1 MSAPQTAAE
10 PTTLTGLYFG
20 AIDRYRD
27 HPAAMRVRRNG
38 QWIPV
43 THAEVAEQVE
53 ALSRGLLALG
63 IAPGDRVAILSE
75 NRLEWALAD
84 YACLTARAIDVPIYP
99 TLTPKQIGYLLRDS
113 GARLVFAST
122 AAQYAKLTE
131 VLAEAPAVEWVVGF
145 DPDIEGPQVP
155 SLEALKAKGAQAAHD
170 HAAWRAAALAAAPD
184 DLATIIY
191 TSGTTG
197 EPKGVMLTHGNISSN
212 VRGGF
217 AVLSIAPGD
226 EFLSLLPLSHIFERM
241 TGHYCMFHAGVV
253 ISYAQSIETVVQD
266 IGEVRPTVVAAVPRL
281 YDKIY
286 ARALETASQGGS
298 LRRSIF
304 LWAVRVG
311 GRWAD
316 LRVAGQPIPF
326 GLGLAHGLAD
336 RLVFSKLRKRVGG
349 RIRLFLSGGA
359 PLSGDIARFFYSAGL
374 PILEGYGLT
383 ETSPVIT
390 VNSFEHL
397 RFGTVGRAIPEV
409 EVRIAE
415 DGEILTR
422 GPHVMR
428 GYYKK
433 PEATAEVLDADGWF
447 HTGDIGEIDSDGFLK
462 ITDRKKDLI
471 ATAGGKKIAP
481 QPIENELRKN
491 PFIANA
497 VMLGDRRRFPI
508 VLLAPEFP
516 PLEAW
521 ARSAGLQWSSR
532 EELIGL
538 EQVRKHLEAEASKH
552 LRELARYE
560 RPKKFLIVAREF
572 SIETGELTPKLSV
585 RRKVVEEHYRELID
599 AAYDDAESDG
609 HTDSHLTL

>member
-1 MSAPQTAAE
+1 MSPAKPSAE

-20 AIDRYRD
+20 AIDRHRGQ
-27 HPAAMRVRRNG
+27 PAAMRVKRNG
-38 QWIPV
+38 QWTPIG
-43 THAEVAEQVE
+43 HDEVASQVE

-75 NRLEWALAD
+75 NRPEWALAD

-99 TLTPKQIGYLLRDS
+99 TLTAKQIAYLLQDS
-113 GARLVFAST
+113 GARLVFVST
-122 AAQYAKLTE
+122 KAQYAKLAE
-131 VLAEAPAVEWVVGF
+131 VASETPAVQWVVAL
-145 DPDIEGPQVP
+145 DKDIQGSNVL
-155 SLEALKAKGAQAAHD
+155 SLDDLKAKGASLD
-170 HAAWRAAALAAAPD
+170 LDRNAWRSDALAAQPD

-197 EPKGVMLTHGNISSN
+197 EPKGVMLTHGNIASN

-217 AVLSIAPGD
+217 AVLSIAVGD

-253 ISYAQSIETVVQD
+253 ISYAESIDTVVQD
-266 IGEVRPTVVAAVPRL
+266 IIDVRPTVVAAVPRL
-281 YDKIY
+281 YEKIY
-286 ARALETASQGGS
+286 ARALETASQGGT
-298 LRRSIF
+298 LKRSIF
-304 LWAVRVG
+304 LWAKGVG

-316 LRVAGQPIPF
+316 LKVAGQPIP
-326 GLGLAHGLAD
+326 LALQLTHRVAD
-336 RLVFSKLRKRVGG
+336 LLVFRKLRNRVGG
-349 RIRLFLSGGA
+349 RLRLFLSGGA

-409 EVRIAE
+409 EVKIAE

-433 PEATAEVLDADGWF
+433 PEATAEAIDAEGWF

-508 VLLAPEFP
+508 VLLAPEFSA
-516 PLEAW
+516 LESW
-521 ARSAGLQWSSR
+521 AKSSGLQWQSR

-538 EQVRKHLEAEASKH
+538 EQVQKHLEAEALKH
-552 LRELARYE
+552 LGDLARYE
-560 RPKKFLIVAREF
+560 RPKKFLVVPREF

-599 AAYDDAESDG
+599 ATYDAAESEG
-609 HTDSHLTL
+609 HTDTHLTL